1 VFVGADDQMLRFLK
15 EWFWDIDE
23 APDRIG
29 PIGFGIMLAFLLFC
43 AAVLYFHD
51 IRHP

>member
-1 VFVGADDQMLRFLK
+1 MLRFLK

-23 APDRIG
+23 APGHIG
-29 PIGFGIMLAFLLFC
+29 PIGFGIMGAFLLFC
-43 AAVLYFHD
+43 VVVLYFHD